1 LKSCHKSYF
10 IEHLTLIKNKIE
22 YMRNLK
28 VFIAGMF
35 MAWFSLSVVQAQ
47 MSKSEYNQETKRTS
61 KEVKKAEKK
70 LTSRTLKSAKKEAKK
85 LTRQGYTVAP
95 GAVPLEKQLE
105 NAWIKTMEQDDKT
118 AYPKYVV
125 ANGNAVGETI
135 TAAKLQ
141 ANEVAKFELAGTIST
156 NVAALI
162 EGNIANAQLD
172 SREAAS
178 VTEVT
183 GAIKNL
189 IVQEI
194 GRVIQL
200 LEIYKKVGKNV
211 EVNVRIAYN
220 GEMAVEAAKK
230 VLRTELKDRI
240 KLQHEK
246 LEKLMKF

>member
-1 LKSCHKSYF
+1 
-10 IEHLTLIKNKIE
+10 
-22 YMRNLK
+22 MRNFK
-28 VFIAGMF
+28 VLIAGML
-35 MAWFSLSVVQAQ
+35 MACFSLSVVHAQ
-47 MSKSEYNQETKRTS
+47 MSKSEYNQETKRTA

-70 LTSRTLKSAKKEAKK
+70 LTSRTLKSAKREAKK
-85 LTRQGYTVAP
+85 LARQGYTVAP

-105 NAWIKTMEQDDKT
+105 NAWVKTMEQDDKT

-230 VLRTELKDRI
+230 VIRTELKDRI

>member
-1 LKSCHKSYF
+1 
-10 IEHLTLIKNKIE
+10 
-22 YMRNLK
+22 MRNLK
-28 VFIAGMF
+28 SLMASLILAIFSVTLVF
-35 MAWFSLSVVQAQ
+35 AQ
-47 MSKSEYNQETKRTS
+47 TT
-61 KEVKKAEKK
+61 KKAEKE
-70 LTSRTLKSAKKEAKK
+70 LKSKTMKSARKEAKK
-85 LTRQGYTVAP
+85 LVRQGYTVAP

-105 NAWIKTMEQDDKT
+105 NAWIKTMEQDEKT

-172 SREAAS
+172 SKEAAS

-230 VLRTELKDRI
+230 VIRTELKDRL

>member
-1 LKSCHKSYF
+1 
-10 IEHLTLIKNKIE
+10 
-22 YMRNLK
+22 MRNLK
-28 VFIAGMF
+28 SLMASLMLAVF
-35 MAWFSLSVVQAQ
+35 SVTLVFAQ
-47 MSKSEYNQETKRTS
+47 TT
-61 KEVKKAEKK
+61 KKAEKE
-70 LTSRTLKSAKKEAKK
+70 LKSKTMKSARKEAKK
-85 LTRQGYTVAP
+85 LVRQGYTVAP

-105 NAWIKTMEQDDKT
+105 NAWIKTMEQDEKSG
-118 AYPKYVV
+118 YPKYVV
-125 ANGNAVGETI
+125 ANGNAIGETI

-172 SREAAS
+172 SKEAAS

-230 VLRTELKDRI
+230 VLRTELKERTKI
-240 KLQHEK
+240 QQEK

>member
-1 LKSCHKSYF
+1 
-10 IEHLTLIKNKIE
+10 
-22 YMRNLK
+22 MRNFK
-28 VFIAGMF
+28 VLIAVLM
-35 MAWFSLSVVQAQ
+35 MACFSLSIVHAQ
-47 MSKSEYNQETKRTS
+47 MSKSEYNQETKRTA

-85 LTRQGYTVAP
+85 LARQGYTVAP

-105 NAWIKTMEQDDKT
+105 NAWVKTMEQDDKT

-200 LEIYKKVGKNV
+200 LEIYRKIGKNV

>member
-1 LKSCHKSYF
+1 MKNLKLFFAGLTLLVCSLNIAFAQTTKNAEKELKSK
-10 IEHLTLIKNKIE
+10 
-22 YMRNLK
+22 
-28 VFIAGMF
+28 
-35 MAWFSLSVVQAQ
+35 
-47 MSKSEYNQETKRTS
+47 
-61 KEVKKAEKK
+61 
-70 LTSRTLKSAKKEAKK
+70 TLKSAKKEAKK
-85 LTRQGYTVAP
+85 LFRDGYTVAP
-95 GAVPLEKQLE
+95 GAVPMEKQLE
-105 NAWIKTMEQDDKT
+105 NAWIKTLEQDEKSG
-118 AYPKYVV
+118 YPKYVV

-162 EGNIANAQLD
+162 EGNIGNAQLD
-172 SREAAS
+172 NKEAAS

-220 GEMAVEAAKK
+220 GDMAIEAAKK
-230 VLRTELKDRI
+230 VIRTELKDRI
-240 KLQHEK
+240 NLQHDK

>member
-1 LKSCHKSYF
+1 
-10 IEHLTLIKNKIE
+10 
-22 YMRNLK
+22 MRNFK
-28 VFIAGMF
+28 VLIAGML
-35 MAWFSLSVVQAQ
+35 MACFSLSVVHAQ
-47 MSKSEYNQETKRTS
+47 MSKSEYNQETKRTA

-70 LTSRTLKSAKKEAKK
+70 LTSRTLKSAKREAKK
-85 LTRQGYTVAP
+85 LARQGYTVAP

-172 SREAAS
+172 NREAAS

-200 LEIYKKVGKNV
+200 LEIYKKIGKNV

-230 VLRTELKDRI
+230 VIRTELKDRI

>member
-1 LKSCHKSYF
+1 
-10 IEHLTLIKNKIE
+10 
-22 YMRNLK
+22 MRNLK
-28 VFIAGMF
+28 SLMASLMLAIFSVTLVF
-35 MAWFSLSVVQAQ
+35 AQ
-47 MSKSEYNQETKRTS
+47 TT
-61 KEVKKAEKK
+61 KKAEKE
-70 LTSRTLKSAKKEAKK
+70 LKSKTMKSARKEAKK
-85 LTRQGYTVAP
+85 LVRQGYTVAP

-105 NAWIKTMEQDDKT
+105 NAWIKTMEQDEKT

-172 SREAAS
+172 SKEAAS

-230 VLRTELKDRI
+230 VIRTELKDRM

>member
-1 LKSCHKSYF
+1 MITK
-10 IEHLTLIKNKIE
+10 IKID

-28 VFIAGMF
+28 ALMASLFLAAFSVSFVF
-35 MAWFSLSVVQAQ
+35 AQ
-47 MSKSEYNQETKRTS
+47 TT
-61 KEVKKAEKK
+61 KKAEKELK
-70 LTSRTLKSAKKEAKK
+70 SKTMKSAKKEAKK
-85 LTRQGYTVAP
+85 LVRSGYTVAP

-105 NAWIKTMEQDDKT
+105 NAWIKTMEQDEKSG
-118 AYPKYVV
+118 YPKYVV
-125 ANGNAVGETI
+125 ANGNAIGETI

-172 SREAAS
+172 SKEAAS

-230 VLRTELKDRI
+230 VLRTELKERTKIQQD
-240 KLQHEK
+240 K

>member
-1 LKSCHKSYF
+1 MNAKK
-10 IEHLTLIKNKIE
+10 E
-22 YMRNLK
+22 YMRNFK
-28 VFIAGMF
+28 VLIAGML
-35 MAWFSLSVVQAQ
+35 MACFSLSVVHAQ
-47 MSKSEYNQETKRTS
+47 MSKSEYNQETKRTA

-70 LTSRTLKSAKKEAKK
+70 LTSRTLKSAKREAKK
-85 LTRQGYTVAP
+85 LARQGYTVAP

-172 SREAAS
+172 NREAAS

-200 LEIYKKVGKNV
+200 LEIYKKIGKNV

-230 VLRTELKDRI
+230 VIRTELKDRI

>member
-1 LKSCHKSYF
+1 MKQLKPVIASLFLALFSF
-10 IEHLTLIKNKIE
+10 S
-22 YMRNLK
+22 M
-28 VFIAGMF
+28 VF
-35 MAWFSLSVVQAQ
+35 AQ
-47 MSKSEYNQETKRTS
+47 TN
-61 KEVKKAEKK
+61 KKAEKELK
-70 LTSRTLKSAKKEAKK
+70 SKTLKSARKEAKR
-85 LTRQGYTVAP
+85 LVRQGYTVAP

-105 NAWIKTMEQDDKT
+105 NAWIKTMEQDEKT

-172 SREAAS
+172 SKEAAS

-200 LEIYKKVGKNV
+200 LELYKKVGKNV

-230 VLRTELKDRI
+230 VIRTELKDRI

>member
-1 LKSCHKSYF
+1 MNAKK
-10 IEHLTLIKNKIE
+10 E
-22 YMRNLK
+22 YMRNFK
-28 VFIAGMF
+28 VLIAGML
-35 MAWFSLSVVQAQ
+35 MACFSLSVVHAQ
-47 MSKSEYNQETKRTS
+47 MSKSEYNQETKRTA

-70 LTSRTLKSAKKEAKK
+70 LTSRTLKSAKREAKK
-85 LTRQGYTVAP
+85 LARQGYTVAP

-105 NAWIKTMEQDDKT
+105 NAWVKTMEQDDKT

-200 LEIYKKVGKNV
+200 LEIYRKVGKNI

>member
-1 LKSCHKSYF
+1 MNDKK
-10 IEHLTLIKNKIE
+10 E
-22 YMRNLK
+22 YMRNFK
-28 VFIAGMF
+28 VLITGLM
-35 MAWFSLSVVQAQ
+35 MACFSLSIVHAQ
-47 MSKSEYNQETKRTS
+47 MSKSEYNQETKRTA

-70 LTSRTLKSAKKEAKK
+70 LTSRTLRSAKKEAKK
-85 LTRQGYTVAP
+85 LARQGYTVAP

-105 NAWIKTMEQDDKT
+105 NAWVKTMEQDDKT

-200 LEIYKKVGKNV
+200 LEIYRKIGKNV

>member
-1 LKSCHKSYF
+1 
-10 IEHLTLIKNKIE
+10 
-22 YMRNLK
+22 MRNFK
-28 VFIAGMF
+28 VLITGLM
-35 MAWFSLSVVQAQ
+35 MACFSLSIVHAQ
-47 MSKSEYNQETKRTS
+47 MSKSEYNQETKRTA

-70 LTSRTLKSAKKEAKK
+70 LTSRTLRSAKKEAKK
-85 LTRQGYTVAP
+85 LARQGYTVAP

-105 NAWIKTMEQDDKT
+105 NAWVKTMEQDDKT

-200 LEIYKKVGKNV
+200 LEIYRKIGKNV

>member
-1 LKSCHKSYF
+1 
-10 IEHLTLIKNKIE
+10 
-22 YMRNLK
+22 MRNFK
-28 VFIAGMF
+28 VLIAGML
-35 MAWFSLSVVQAQ
+35 MACFSLSVVHAQ
-47 MSKSEYNQETKRTS
+47 MSKSEYNQETKRTA

-85 LTRQGYTVAP
+85 LARQGYTVAP

-105 NAWIKTMEQDDKT
+105 NAWVKTMEQDDKT

-172 SREAAS
+172 NREAAS

-200 LEIYKKVGKNV
+200 LEIYRKIGKNV

-230 VLRTELKDRI
+230 VIRTELKDRI

>member
-1 LKSCHKSYF
+1 
-10 IEHLTLIKNKIE
+10 
-22 YMRNLK
+22 MRNFKL
-28 VFIAGMF
+28 F
-35 MAWFSLSVVQAQ
+35 MAALFLTISTFSVVHAQ
-47 MSKSEYNQETKRTS
+47 MSKSEYNTTIKRTE

-70 LTSRTLKSAKKEAKK
+70 LTARTLKSAKKEAKK
-85 LTRQGYTVAP
+85 LARQGYTVAP

-162 EGNIANAQLD
+162 EGNIGNAQLD
-172 SREAAS
+172 SKEAAS

-200 LEIYKKVGKNV
+200 LEIYRKVGKNV

-230 VLRTELKDRI
+230 VIRTELKDRI

>member
-1 LKSCHKSYF
+1 
-10 IEHLTLIKNKIE
+10 
-22 YMRNLK
+22 MRNFK
-28 VFIAGMF
+28 VLIAGML
-35 MAWFSLSVVQAQ
+35 MACFSLSVVHAQ
-47 MSKSEYNQETKRTS
+47 MSKSEYNQETKRTA

-70 LTSRTLKSAKKEAKK
+70 LTSRTLRSAKKEAKK
-85 LTRQGYTVAP
+85 LARQGYTVAP

-105 NAWIKTMEQDDKT
+105 NAWVKTMEQDDKT

-200 LEIYKKVGKNV
+200 LEIYRKIGKNV

>member
-1 LKSCHKSYF
+1 
-10 IEHLTLIKNKIE
+10 
-22 YMRNLK
+22 MRNFK
-28 VFIAGMF
+28 VLIAGLM
-35 MAWFSLSVVQAQ
+35 MACFSLSIVHAQ
-47 MSKSEYNQETKRTS
+47 MSKSEYNQETKRTA

-85 LTRQGYTVAP
+85 LARQGYTVAP

-105 NAWIKTMEQDDKT
+105 NAWVKTMEQDDKT

-200 LEIYKKVGKNV
+200 LEIYRKIGKNV